1 MKVRLFLFVVFC
13 SLNITYGIA
22 QKCKVQ
28 GVVRYEFND
37 YVGYKVDIGAEIKFI
52 AKEDADSLNVLHWD
66 EYEKLAKKQSYHLI
80 MKQSAEDSYVGE
92 DVIRSFSGFSV
103 EDEARLK
110 ELDKICLIEY
120 VKGVSLSSY
129 VGLVDNSGK
138 YEVEIPYGEYYVI
151 AKSANRERSTVTE
164 LTGRVIFKLVK
175 IDKPVKILSF
185 DFDY

>member
-1 MKVRLFLFVVFC
+1 M
-13 SLNITYGIA
+13 
-22 QKCKVQ
+22 
-28 GVVRYEFND
+28 
-37 YVGYKVDIGAEIKFI
+37 
-52 AKEDADSLNVLHWD
+52 
-66 EYEKLAKKQSYHLI
+66 
-80 MKQSAEDSYVGE
+80 
-92 DVIRSFSGFSV
+92 
-103 EDEARLK
+103 
-110 ELDKICLIEY
+110 IEY

-164 LTGRVIFKLVK
+164 LTGRVIFKIVK